1 VRQYNI
7 ALSAVESFYS
17 VETGD
22 WPGMIELFQERLEQ
36 VEVYRE
42 GVRRELYDSLRDPEF
57 SWKSALWNEDFHV
70 EEFETEGEARA
81 FIENVVLPLVERVFA
96 KVQS

>member
-1 VRQYNI
+1 MRQYNI

-57 SWKSALWNEDFHV
+57 SWKAALWNEDCHV

-81 FIENVVLPLVERVFA
+81 FIGNVVLPLVERVFA

>member
-1 VRQYNI
+1 MRQYNI

-42 GVRRELYDSLRDPEF
+42 GVRRKL
-57 SWKSALWNEDFHV
+57 
-70 EEFETEGEARA
+70 GEAEAIR
-81 FIENVVLPLVERVFA
+81 
-96 KVQS
+96 